1 MSTSELRIPFVEK
14 PVHTRGFRR
23 VGSGVAKR
31 SAGSR
36 MTLRRAEDPPVP
48 LPMEYQHASDDF
60 ERFLADARER
70 ADLVT
75 RNQTWTMVD
84 AVFRVFRRRL
94 TVAEGLSFAE
104 VLPPLL
110 RAMFVV
116 DWDIAA
122 APLPFASREAMTA
135 EVQAVRGNHNFAPD
149 TAIACV
155 AAALRTTVDMAAFE
169 KVLGTLP
176 VGARDYWTP

>member
-1 MSTSELRIPFVEK
+1 M
-14 PVHTRGFRR
+14 
-23 VGSGVAKR
+23 
-31 SAGSR
+31 
-36 MTLRRAEDPPVP
+36 P

-60 ERFLADARER
+60 ERFLADARDR

-84 AVFRVFRRRL
+84 AVLRVFRRRL
-94 TVAEGLSFAE
+94 TVAEGLRFAE

-122 APLPFASREAMTA
+122 PLVPFADRAAMTA
-135 EVQAVRGNHNFAPD
+135 EVQAVRGDHNFAPD

-155 AAALRTTVDMAAFE
+155 AAALRAAVDGAAFE
-169 KVLGTLP
+169 RVLAELP
-176 VGARDYWTP
+176 DGARGYWAG

>member
-1 MSTSELRIPFVEK
+1 M
-14 PVHTRGFRR
+14 
-23 VGSGVAKR
+23 
-31 SAGSR
+31 
-36 MTLRRAEDPPVP
+36 P

-84 AVFRVFRRRL
+84 AVLRVFRRRL
-94 TVAEGLSFAE
+94 TVADGLRFAE

-110 RAMFVV
+110 RAMFVI
-116 DWDIAA
+116 DWDVGA
-122 APLPFASREAMTA
+122 APVPFATREAMTA

-149 TAIACV
+149 KAIACV
-155 AAALRTTVDMAAFE
+155 AAAVWAAVERAAFAR
-169 KVLGTLP
+169 VLAELP
-176 VGARDYWTP
+176 EGARDYWAE